1 MKSINKLLESSSVAA
16 IGLLWL
22 ANAVSAMTIVPTN
35 DGTAL
40 VDNIL
45 GSGINIIPGSIS
57 YTGAPAA
64 SGIFTDGL
72 SAGLGIDRGIILT
85 TGSAVNALGPNNTTA
100 KETVNGLAGDADLNG
115 LVPGLTTSDAT
126 ALSFDFES
134 DGGDLFFNYVFAS
147 EEYNEFVGSQFNDV
161 FGFFLDGQN
170 IALLPDGTTP
180 VAINTVNQ
188 STNSGFFV
196 NNFPPSFNIQYD
208 GFTTVLTAKFIGLA
222 PGQHT
227 LKLAI
232 GDSTD
237 FKLDSAVFI
246 QAGTLS
252 SSVSTNIPEPGLG
265 WGFVLAGIVG
275 LSGLKRRGK

>member
-1 MKSINKLLESSSVAA
+1 MKVINKLLESSGVTCASLILAA
-16 IGLLWL
+16 GT
-22 ANAVSAMTIVPTN
+22 ASAMTIVPTN
-35 DGTAL
+35 DGNAL
-40 VDNIL
+40 VNNIL
-45 GSGINIIPGSIS
+45 GPGINIIPGSIS

-100 KETVNGLAGDADLNG
+100 KETENGLAGDADLNG
-115 LVPGLTTSDAT
+115 LAPGLVTNDAT
-126 ALSFDFES
+126 SLSFNFES
-134 DGGDLFFNYVFAS
+134 DGGDLFFNYVFTS

-188 STNSGFFV
+188 SSNSGFFV
-196 NNFPPSFNIQYD
+196 NNSPPIFDIQYD
-208 GFTTVLTAKFIGLA
+208 GFTTVLTAKFLGLSA
-222 PGQHT
+222 GQHT

-232 GDSTD
+232 GDATD

-252 SSVSTNIPEPGLG
+252 SRLPTDIPEPALGLG
-265 WGFVLAGIVG
+265 LILFGIGGV
-275 LSGLKRRGK
+275 SGLKRQGK

>member
-1 MKSINKLLESSSVAA
+1 MTAISKLLEYSSVTCASLILAA
-16 IGLLWL
+16 GT
-22 ANAVSAMTIVPTN
+22 ASAMTIVPTN
-35 DGTAL
+35 DGNAL
-40 VDNIL
+40 VNNIL
-45 GSGINIIPGSIS
+45 GPGINIIPGSIS

-85 TGSAVNALGPNNTTA
+85 TGSAVNAIGPNDTTA

-115 LVPGLTTSDAT
+115 LTPGLVTNDAT
-126 ALSFDFES
+126 SLTFDFES
-134 DGGDLFFNYVFAS
+134 EGGDLFFNYVFAS

-180 VAINTVNQ
+180 VAINTVNS
-188 STNSGFFV
+188 STNAGFFV
-196 NNFPPSFNIQYD
+196 NNSPPIFNIQYD
-208 GFTTVLTAKFIGLA
+208 GLTAVLTAKFLGLSA
-222 PGQHT
+222 GQHT

-232 GDSTD
+232 GDATD

-252 SSVSTNIPEPGLG
+252 SSIPTDIPESALGLG
-265 WGFVLAGIVG
+265 LLLVGIGG
-275 LSGLKRRGK
+275 LRGLKR

>member
-1 MKSINKLLESSSVAA
+1 MTAISKLLAYTSVTCASLILAA
-16 IGLLWL
+16 GT
-22 ANAVSAMTIVPTN
+22 ASAMTIVPTN
-35 DGTAL
+35 DGNAL
-40 VDNIL
+40 VNNIL
-45 GSGINIIPGSIS
+45 GPGINIIPGSIS

-72 SAGLGIDRGIILT
+72 SVGLGIDRGIILT
-85 TGSAVNALGPNNTTA
+85 TGSAVNAIGPNDTTA

-115 LVPGLTTSDAT
+115 LTPGLVTNDAT
-126 ALSFDFES
+126 SLTFDFES
-134 DGGDLFFNYVFAS
+134 EGGDLFFNYVFAS

-180 VAINTVNQ
+180 VAINTVNS
-188 STNSGFFV
+188 STNAGFFV
-196 NNFPPSFNIQYD
+196 NNSPPIFNIQYD
-208 GFTTVLTAKFIGLA
+208 GLTTVLTAKFLGLSA
-222 PGQHT
+222 GQHT

-232 GDSTD
+232 GDATD

-252 SSVSTNIPEPGLG
+252 SSIPTDIPEPALGLG
-265 WGFVLAGIVG
+265 FLLVGIGG
-275 LSGLKRRGK
+275 LRGLKR